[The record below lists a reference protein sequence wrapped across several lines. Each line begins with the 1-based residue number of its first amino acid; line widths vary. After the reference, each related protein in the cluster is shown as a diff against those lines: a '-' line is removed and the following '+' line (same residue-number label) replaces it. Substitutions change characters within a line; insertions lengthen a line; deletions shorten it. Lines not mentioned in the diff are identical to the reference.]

1 MIPVLFFH
9 ILTLTVRWVSFF
21 AFSKSHSSH
30 FETTL
35 AIHSKKI
42 FNFLSM
48 NAMPRGKSRYY
59 IRLKRTVMTE
69 TPSPLT
75 YPPDTITQMT
85 TVPILCKP
93 VEQHRHSESCRVFSK
108 SRDLFRK
115 TPRPSFNGQSK
126 PRHHFQ
132 KSEDYFEKPLDRNP
146 DGVHH
151 VQRTR

>member
-69 TPSPLT
+69 TPSPHP

-115 TPRPSFNGQSK
+115 TTRPETRRGTSRSK
-126 PRHHFQ
+126 RQ
-132 KSEDYFEKPLDRNP
+132 MNP
-146 DGVHH
+146 ETDGCK
-151 VQRTR
+151 RTRKAVMNPRTS

>member
-69 TPSPLT
+69 TPSPHP

-115 TPRPSFNGQSK
+115 TTRPSFNGQSE

-132 KSEDYFEKPLDRNP
+132 KSEDYFEKNLDRKP

-151 VQRTR
+151 GQRD